1 MVKMLGQC
9 FWERIHRSRFGD
21 YTGGARSC
29 ATDQR
34 NRPVLLPPLGVDSFL
49 KSMSVL
55 EFGREALEPISK
67 EIIALAETEKLTAHA
82 NSIRVRFES

>member
-9 FWERIHRSRFGD
+9 FWERIHRSRLGD

-34 NRPVLLPPLGVDSFL
+34 NRPVLLPWGWIPSQVHERARIWEGGPGAYFQGNHR
-49 KSMSVL
+49 
-55 EFGREALEPISK
+55 FGRDGKTYRPRELYPGE
-67 EIIALAETEKLTAHA
+67 
-82 NSIRVRFES
+82 V